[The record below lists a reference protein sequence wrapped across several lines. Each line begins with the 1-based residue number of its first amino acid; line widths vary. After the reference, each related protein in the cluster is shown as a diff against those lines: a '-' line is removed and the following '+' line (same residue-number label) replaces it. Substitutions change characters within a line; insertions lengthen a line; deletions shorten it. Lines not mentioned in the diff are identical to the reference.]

1 MTRVVEEHLAEL
13 ADTLI
18 PFREQAA
25 VLEDWGRRLAG
36 ILNRGGR
43 LLVAGNG
50 GSAAEAQH
58 LTAELVGKLRHDR
71 QPLSAIALHADTSSL
86 TAIGNDYGYAEVFAR
101 QVRAHGRPG
110 DVLLLMSTSGRS
122 PNLLAAAAAGYEN
135 GLHTWAFTGPAPNP
149 LSRRC
154 DRVLAVPSGESQVVQ
169 ELHLVA
175 THLLCEY
182 VDAHLP
188 AARLAQAVTS

>member
-1 MTRVVEEHLAEL
+1 MTLVDGHLTEL
-13 ADTLI
+13 ADALI

-25 VLEDWGRRLAG
+25 VLDDWGRRLAR
-36 ILNRGGR
+36 ILSRGGR

-58 LTAELVGKLRHDR
+58 LTAG
-71 QPLSAIALHADTSSL
+71 
-86 TAIGNDYGYAEVFAR
+86 

-149 LSRRC
+149 LSRQC
-154 DRVLAVPSGESQVVQ
+154 DEVLAVPSGESQVVQ

-188 AARLAQAVTS
+188 AAHLTEAVAS